1 MRMLVSLI
9 LLAGLSV
16 AQADDK
22 TSDNAAERTAK
33 KASKGLENTTNRAGG
48 AVGRGLN
55 AAEKWVSRTGEK
67 TGKAVDNTATKA
79 SNWVKKKT
87 E

>member
-1 MRMLVSLI
+1 MRHILLSLI
-9 LLAGLSV
+9 LLAAVGC
-16 AQADDK
+16 AYAE
-22 TSDNAAERTAK
+22 DNAAERTAK

-55 AAEKWVSRTGEK
+55 SAEKWVSRTGEK
-67 TGKAVDNTATKA
+67 TGKAVDNAANKA